1 MIGRRDV
8 LGGGLV
14 ALLVPNVTL
23 GAALPVPSA
32 GHLAFDVWRGSRQLG
47 THDLVFHPT
56 PDGVVVDVAVDIA
69 YRIGPITLFH
79 YTHQARE
86 RWAGGQVVELKT
98 TTNDNG
104 SHYQVEGRRD
114 KAGLTISANDIAA
127 YVAPAD
133 ALPATHWNHRELDGP
148 WINTQNGKLVRPK
161 VSPEGMIT
169 VETAESR
176 PLRVRNYALSGP
188 IQLDLWYDEA
198 MTWAGLSFVK
208 AGAQVRYARRT

>member
-1 MIGRRDV
+1 MIARRDV
-8 LGGGLV
+8 LGGGL
-14 ALLVPNVTL
+14 ALLVPNIAL
-23 GAALPVPSA
+23 GAALPVPST

-69 YRIGPITLFH
+69 FRIGPITLFR
-79 YTHQARE
+79 YTHHAQE
-86 RWAGGQVVELKT
+86 RWANGQVMEI
-98 TTNDNG
+98 TTNTSDNG
-104 SHYQVEGRRD
+104 TRYHVQGRRD
-114 KAGLTISANDIAA
+114 KTGLAIEANDITP

-169 VETAESR
+169 VQTAESR

-208 AGAQVRYARRT
+208 AGAEVRYARRA